1 MVKALSQILVFEYNL
16 YAYKYV
22 GNFIFIAVDEF
33 YPEIMIAKNIKIS
46 SDDYIIDCK
55 NMNTKKSNDD

>member
-16 YAYKYV
+16 YSYKYV

-33 YPEIMIAKNIKIS
+33 YQEIMIVKNIKIS
-46 SDDYIIDCK
+46 SDDYIMDC
-55 NMNTKKSNDD
+55 

>member
-33 YPEIMIAKNIKIS
+33 YQEIMIAKNIKIS
-46 SDDYIIDCK
+46 SDDYIMDC
-55 NMNTKKSNDD
+55 